1 MRLRIDQ
8 FLKNFGLRQVAELQT
23 PRLHAV
29 KKFDFPME
37 TVYHFSDDNAAVL
50 GPSQSDPIIEKL
62 KGKVFISH
70 ITELDQFEGNPKR
83 TATLPISLINDF
95 RKHHRFFKPL
105 RKDESVKLNPQNV
118 ALFNYNMLNPL
129 YRYIASYKATYLR
142 WANNNATQWHH
153 INEACKRFPTWNHF
167 IELTV
172 PTSMPTMA
180 QFKQLETQKNQNL
193 LETFGTGTLL
203 SLFDLY
209 RFLGKDRDTS
219 YINKVSKE
227 YRSKINFFVRVNG
240 SFFVINLGKL
250 DEWREQTAVES
261 DELTQ
266 KQTLDII
273 STENFNPQQ
282 LFDLGI
288 ERYVDDYGLE
298 AFFKPEILQRRLVSL
313 FATLVEY
320 SNGNQQLVE
329 NNGQTQ
335 SEQILDEAEAIE
347 LDEGEPT
354 ELFDEEEENDGEV
367 DSRSSVVTNDEV
379 VEIDIDEPVAKVRTV
394 FDLDAFSV
402 TYVPPPEFDLVP
414 TTLIIEQDE
423 LDAKAVKILKVEERK
438 PHAIKEDKFTTGDE
452 LLDGVANRSYKLAKA
467 NIISERSF
475 ELAIDAAMSYESL
488 PDPFGSG
495 LTVKGA
501 MQYSPEDFV
510 VPSVA
515 FPDKTTVP
523 DKVMLHAVHKP
534 MMRKYIKTLLPKDI
548 LNSIMFIQ
556 RQGVAVTDIKIR
568 ENADIMSHTQ
578 TFTVTVKP
586 VRGVVSNLEFT
597 IPVIDN
603 DGRFL
608 SNGVQYRQRIQR
620 ADFKNCISMSYP
632 IVN

>member
-142 WANNNATQWHH
+142 WANNHATQWHH

-495 LTVKGA
+495 LTVKEA